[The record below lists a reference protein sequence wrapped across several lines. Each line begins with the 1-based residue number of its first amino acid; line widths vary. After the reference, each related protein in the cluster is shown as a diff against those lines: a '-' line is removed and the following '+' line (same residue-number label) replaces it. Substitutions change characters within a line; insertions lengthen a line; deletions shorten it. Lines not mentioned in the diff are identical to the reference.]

1 MQPSGGVINPAHQ
14 IHRIHAM
21 HFISQDDIELD
32 NRHIRKWQL
41 LTLEDVETI
50 TEEAGYIH
58 VITMTP
64 QSYNDLILEGSI

>member
-1 MQPSGGVINPAHQ
+1 
-14 IHRIHAM
+14 M